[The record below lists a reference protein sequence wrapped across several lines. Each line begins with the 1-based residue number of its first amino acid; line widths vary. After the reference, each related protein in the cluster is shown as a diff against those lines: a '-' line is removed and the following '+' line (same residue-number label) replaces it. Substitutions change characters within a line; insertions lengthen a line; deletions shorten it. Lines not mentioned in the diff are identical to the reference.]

1 MAKEMTKE
9 EIANLIDRHLDGL
22 DGTYEWDDFESIP
35 FKDPELDAI
44 RRECLEIERKY
55 PPANQ
60 YASFSH
66 AGVSELRRV
75 AAELRQPKGDA
86 G

>member
-9 EIANLIDRHLDGL
+9 EIANLIDHHLHGV

-35 FKDPELDAI
+35 FKDAELEAI
-44 RRECLEIERKY
+44 RRECLEIERKH
-55 PPANQ
+55 PPANA

-66 AGVSELRRV
+66 AQVAELRRV
-75 AAELRQPKGDA
+75 AAELRKPKGDTE
-86 G
+86 

>member
-9 EIANLIDRHLDGL
+9 EIANLIDRHLQGL

-35 FKDPELDAI
+35 FKDAELEAI
-44 RRECLEIERKY
+44 RRECLEIERQY
-55 PPANQ
+55 PPANP

-66 AGVSELRRV
+66 AQVAELRRV
-75 AAELRQPKGDA
+75 AAELRKPKGDTE
-86 G
+86 